1 MSRHADAPLV
11 SRLLLMN
18 QLICPLCQQPLRCNS
33 QGLDCINR
41 HQFDRAK
48 EGYFNLLPVQY
59 KHSRE
64 PGDAKAQLQA
74 RRTFLQAGFFAPL
87 LAALQKLLPE
97 TAASLLDIGCGEGYF
112 TGAFAQ
118 TLGPSAI
125 IYGIDIAK
133 EAIRLAAKY
142 HTGCYVVASSY
153 VLPIA
158 DASMDLVTRIY
169 APSKDEELQRVLAP
183 GGKVIIVTPGQ
194 QHLMG
199 LRQGIYQTLRPHP
212 EPQAPQ
218 GFIELHRVCVKFA
231 LTIPA
236 GEMTEALL
244 LMTPFAWRLSAK
256 QKTALVATGLD
267 DQADFNIAVY
277 GRS

>member
-1 MSRHADAPLV
+1 MKY
-11 SRLLLMN
+11 
-18 QLICPLCQQPLRCNS
+18 LICPLCQQPLVVNS
-33 QGLDCINR
+33 QGINCSNR

-48 EGYFNLLPVQY
+48 EGYFNLLPVHH

-64 PGDAKAQLQA
+64 PGDAKVQLQA
-74 RRTFLQAGFFAPL
+74 RRSFLQAGFFAPL
-87 LAALQKLLPE
+87 LTALQNSLSGMA
-97 TAASLLDIGCGEGYF
+97 TSLLDIGCGEGYF

-118 TLGPSAI
+118 TLGPSAHV
-125 IYGIDIAK
+125 YGIDIAK
-133 EAIRLAAKY
+133 AAIRLAAKY
-142 HTGCYVVASSY
+142 HPGCYAVASSY

-158 DASMDLVTRIY
+158 DASMDIITRIY

-194 QHLMG
+194 QHLRG

-218 GFIELHRVCVKFA
+218 GLVELHRARVTFA

-244 LMTPFAWRLSAK
+244 LMTPFAWHLPLE
-256 QKTALVATGLD
+256 QKKPLVARGLE

-277 GRS
+277 GRG